1 MGGWEGF
8 PKSVCV
14 CVGWEG
20 WGGVGWGGGLNKKG
34 WVEKKVQLFF
44 ACLVSCLKFEVC

>member
-1 MGGWEGF
+1 MGGVS
-8 PKSVCV
+8 KKCVCV
-14 CVGWEG
+14 CGVGG
-20 WGGVGWGGGLNKKG
+20 GGGVGWGGGLNKKG